1 MTGVVRGGG
10 MTAEMIAGMT
20 AGMTAARPRRF

>member
-1 MTGVVRGGG
+1 MTGGVRGGG
-10 MTAEMIAGMT
+10 MTAEMIVGMT